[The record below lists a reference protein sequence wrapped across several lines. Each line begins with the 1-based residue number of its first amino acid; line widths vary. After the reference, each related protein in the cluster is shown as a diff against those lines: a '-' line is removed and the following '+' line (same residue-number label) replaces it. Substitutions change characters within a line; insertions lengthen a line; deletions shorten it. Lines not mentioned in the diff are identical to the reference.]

1 MEIIQ
6 IDYAVISKSS
16 YLVESF
22 KVYPVSKD
30 QPTETED
37 HYYVPVNQ
45 TEKSIVTNPNTGE
58 VDIVFDTPIL
68 HPNAQIGSRYYPDI
82 KQFSPVLPDS
92 PWADYYVFDKV
103 SLEWRPPQ
111 MSNDEVT
118 HVWSNFEQDYVP
130 VKK

>member
-1 MEIIQ
+1 MEIVQ
-6 IDYAVISKSS
+6 IDYAVISQSS
-16 YLVESF
+16 HLVESF
-22 KVYPVSKD
+22 KVYPVSED

-45 TEKSIVTNPNTGE
+45 TEKNIVTNPDTGE
-58 VDIVFDTPIL
+58 MDVVFNTPIL

-82 KQFSPVLPDS
+82 EQFSPVLADS